1 MLSPTQA
8 IFISREQEASIKA
21 NIIKSIFIWRM
32 VAKLIKE
39 NIYRTGEDEL
49 QAISFEKEREQ
60 KTVN

>member
-1 MLSPTQA
+1 
-8 IFISREQEASIKA
+8 
-21 NIIKSIFIWRM
+21 M